1 MVSGFGLDPG
11 LPGGAQVD
19 GDQVVVVITIV
30 VTVVVAYVMAKQ
42 G

>member
-11 LPGGAQVD
+11 LPGGVKVD